1 MQRQYLFKN
10 KAQNTLKTA
19 VLIGVTFAIVAALG
33 WFLSLQFGNIN
44 FLYGALIF
52 VVLMNMIG
60 YWFSDKIA
68 LKMSGAI
75 PVDTTTEQG
84 RSLQLSVERLSKI
97 AGIKTPRVYVIQDA
111 NMNAFATGRNENHAA
126 VAVTT
131 GLMSVLDQDEL
142 DGVIAHELAHIGNKD
157 ILISSVVAVLVGLIV
172 HLVHISAFNRG
183 EDNKGNAIIG
193 ILAIII
199 APLAATLIQLAVSRS
214 REFQADATAA
224 IITNKPQAL
233 ANALQKISSHNVH
246 QPLESASNATAHM
259 YISNPFG
266 GGEGEEGPGVLA
278 KLFMTHPPVGE
289 RVSKL
294 LGK

>member
-10 KAQNTLKTA
+10 KAENTFKTI
-19 VLIGVTFAIVAALG
+19 LLMGVTFAIVAGLG
-33 WFLSLQFGNIN
+33 WLLSMQFGNIN

-52 VVLMNMIG
+52 VVIMNVVS
-60 YWFSDKIA
+60 YWFSDSIA
-68 LKMSGAI
+68 LRMSGAQPI
-75 PVDTTTEQG
+75 DMNTEQG
-84 RSLQLSVERLSKI
+84 KSLFATVEKLSRY
-97 AGIKTPRVYVIQDA
+97 AQIKTPRVYIIPDQ

-126 VAVTT
+126 VAVTSE
-131 GLMSVLDQDEL
+131 LLQVLDQAEL
-142 DGVIAHELAHIGNKD
+142 EGVIAHELAHIGNKD

-172 HLVHISAFNRG
+172 HMVHISAFNRS
-183 EDNKGNAIIG
+183 EDGKGNALIG
-193 ILAIII
+193 ILAMII

-224 IITNKPQAL
+224 LITNNPQGL
-233 ANALQKISSHNVH
+233 VSALQKIHSHNVH

-289 RVSKL
+289 RVAKL